1 MNHQQACSICANIG
15 GIQSYKNKSRKLKNI
30 FTKNGTSPLFK
41 AFTKLFLYRLQIVRS
56 SDVYFIGKKGL
67 LLFCYKDSARRVE
80 NKISLLIFYPEIS
93 YQRVSGSSL
102 TLTTS
107 AANSRQRQLRS
118 LAYFRGSKYCT
129 VHLFNYSN

>member
-1 MNHQQACSICANIG
+1 MRILAVFKVTRTRAES
-15 GIQSYKNKSRKLKNI
+15 SKNI

-67 LLFCYKDSARRVE
+67 LLFCYKDSARRE
-80 NKISLLIFYPEIS
+80 QYKINEFIFIAELSCKRVSESLL
-93 YQRVSGSSL
+93 
-102 TLTTS
+102 TLATS
-107 AANSRQRQLRS
+107 AANSRQRQMRS

-129 VHLFNYSN
+129 AHLFN